1 MWGKKN
7 SFSSSV
13 SELTFGDVEVLLLM
27 HSLLFNADLI
37 SSELI
42 SVSADAFAD
51 VAVIVDP
58 DVFVVVVVEVVV
70 VVVVVGLCA
79 KQRA

>member
-1 MWGKKN
+1 MWGKKD

-13 SELTFGDVEVLLLM
+13 SELTFGDIVVLLLM

-51 VAVIVDP
+51 VFV
-58 DVFVVVVVEVVV
+58 VFVVEVVVV

>member
-13 SELTFGDVEVLLLM
+13 SELTFGDILVLLLM

-51 VAVIVDP
+51 VAVVVDP
-58 DVFVVVVVEVVV
+58 RV
-70 VVVVVGLCA
+70 A
-79 KQRA
+79 

>member
-1 MWGKKN
+1 MWGKKD
-7 SFSSSV
+7 SFSSFV
-13 SELTFGDVEVLLLM
+13 SELTFGDVVVLLLM
-27 HSLLFNADLI
+27 HSLLFNTDLI

-51 VAVIVDP
+51 V
-58 DVFVVVVVEVVV
+58 FVVVVEVV

>member
-1 MWGKKN
+1 MWGKKD
-7 SFSSSV
+7 SFSSFV
-13 SELTFGDVEVLLLM
+13 SELTFGDVVVLLLM

-51 VAVIVDP
+51 V
-58 DVFVVVVVEVVV
+58 FVVVVVEVVV

>member
-1 MWGKKN
+1 MWGKKD

-13 SELTFGDVEVLLLM
+13 SELTFGDVVVLLLM

-42 SVSADAFAD
+42 SVSANAFAG
-51 VAVIVDP
+51 
-58 DVFVVVVVEVVV
+58 VFVVVVVVE
-70 VVVVVGLCA
+70 VVVVGLCA

>member
-1 MWGKKN
+1 MWGKKD

-13 SELTFGDVEVLLLM
+13 SELTFGDVVVSLLM

-51 VAVIVDP
+51 V
-58 DVFVVVVVEVVV
+58 FVVVVVEVV

>member
-1 MWGKKN
+1 MWGKKD

-13 SELTFGDVEVLLLM
+13 SELTFGDIVVLLLM

-42 SVSADAFAD
+42 SVSADACA
-51 VAVIVDP
+51 

-70 VVVVVGLCA
+70 VVVVGLCA